1 MVVIKTEMSKLQK
14 GCEDCSY
21 FCLKMHPIDG
31 IEDMVCRLSG
41 VMLISRD
48 ERRNYDGE
56 KRPDNCPLM
65 ELVEVENDK

>member
-1 MVVIKTEMSKLQK
+1 MVVIKTEMSKLPK

-21 FCLKMHPIDG
+21 FRLRMHPIDG

-41 VMLISRD
+41 AMLISRD

-56 KRPDNCPLM
+56 KRPDNCPLI
-65 ELVEVENDK
+65 ELVEVEDE

>member
-21 FCLKMHPIDG
+21 FCLGMHPIDG

-41 VMLISRD
+41 VMLVSRD
-48 ERRNYDGE
+48 ESRNYDGE

>member
-1 MVVIKTEMSKLQK
+1 MVVIKTERSKLLN

-21 FCLKMHPIDG
+21 FHLRMHPIDG

-41 VMLISRD
+41 VMLISRE

-65 ELVEVENDK
+65 ELVEVEDE